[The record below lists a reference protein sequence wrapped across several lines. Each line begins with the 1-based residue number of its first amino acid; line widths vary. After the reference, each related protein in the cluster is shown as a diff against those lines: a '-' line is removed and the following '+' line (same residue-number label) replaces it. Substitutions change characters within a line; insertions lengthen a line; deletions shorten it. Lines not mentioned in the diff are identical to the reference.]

1 MGAAEMRWEAC
12 HLPHTATAALV
23 VVLCRTAAAA
33 MAFAGTTRFLRFR
46 PFCLLCRAMAELLM
60 AAVSRGV
67 RAAAAREHMAAQQQH
82 WGGGRGRLV
91 TSALTRVPRPLP
103 PLPPLPPPMVTDNY
117 EANATSCHMQVH
129 FGDGFVVA

>member
-1 MGAAEMRWEAC
+1 
-12 HLPHTATAALV
+12 
-23 VVLCRTAAAA
+23 
-33 MAFAGTTRFLRFR
+33 
-46 PFCLLCRAMAELLM
+46 M
-60 AAVSRGV
+60 AAVSKGV
-67 RAAAAREHMAAQQQH
+67 RAAAVRELMAAQQQH

-129 FGDGFVVA
+129 LGDGLLLRGGLAVRPLDLSSQFCN